1 MDDAGI
7 NRGSPGPGRTLA
19 SSGGAAGRTHV
30 GRIRDHNEDAYLL
43 RAPLF
48 VVADGMGGH
57 RAGEVASAHAVDE
70 LRGALDA
77 GRIESGADLV
87 RALQDAHAVIVADA
101 QRNPPRRGMGTTC
114 VAMLIGLD
122 VAHVAHIGD
131 SRAYLLRAGRLE
143 RLTEDHSLVA
153 ALVRE
158 GSLREEDA
166 ERDPR
171 RHIVLR
177 ALGADDEPR
186 PDLREI
192 PLLAG
197 DRLLLCSDGLSGVV
211 AEHDMATLLANGTP
225 SEAADGLVARTL
237 DLGAPDNVTVV
248 VVDPDGLPRQDQPA
262 AASAT
267 AGERPSPS
275 RRRRAKSTGALA
287 IAGLVVAGGG
297 LAGLGLLA
305 ARGATPVQSTASS
318 TPGLLTP
325 AGAQLASPG
334 GAPRSPEATPA
345 GSSSGEPAAP
355 LTAPESPPPGG
366 HSSLP

>member
-70 LRGALDA
+70 LRGALEA

-114 VAMLIGLD
+114 VAMLIGQD
-122 VAHVAHIGD
+122 VTHVAHIGD

-192 PLLAG
+192 PLRAG

-237 DLGAPDNVTVV
+237 DLGAPDNVTVI

-262 AASAT
+262 AAPAT
-267 AGERPSPS
+267 AGRPGPS
-275 RRRRAKSTGALA
+275 RRRRARSTGALA

-297 LAGLGLLA
+297 LVGLGLLA

-318 TPGLLTP
+318 TPDLLTP

-345 GSSSGEPAAP
+345 GSSSAESAAP
-355 LTAPESPPPGG
+355 QTAPESPPPGG